1 MAKKKTA
8 KKKSSRR
15 TATTKKKAYR
25 AAVAVPQTGGFA
37 VVEDER
43 GRSLLKLRAGLG
55 LNRENFARLVPIS
68 VRHLA
73 NIEGGQPPTENVSRQ
88 LTELRR
94 VVQALGEVVQ
104 KEAIGRWLTQPN
116 EAFDDLKP
124 VEVIERGEVDRIWQM
139 IYFLR
144 SGVSF

>member
-15 TATTKKKAYR
+15 ATTAKKKAYR
-25 AAVAVPQTGGFA
+25 AAVTVPQTGFT

-43 GRSLLKLRAGLG
+43 GRALLKLRAGLG
-55 LNRENFARLVPIS
+55 MNRVNFARLVPIS

-73 NIEGGQPPTENVSRQ
+73 NIEGGQPPTENVVRQ

-116 EAFDDLKP
+116 EAFDGLKP

-139 IYFLR
+139 VYFLR